1 VRVAQ
6 GLRAR
11 ARAHTPPPP
20 PAPSSPFPL
29 PPPAAVIKFFESQGK
44 AFTINGDRPVAAVA
58 ADSVA
63 AASGAVAAEVLA
75 ANARLLDAISAG
87 DWATYEG
94 MCDPALTCFEPEAA
108 ALGRVEGLEF
118 HRHAFEGGARA
129 RAAAAAR
136 GEEVAWSASTMLAPA
151 VTLLGGKAALV
162 TYVRGVSRVG
172 APPGAPVARV
182 AETRVWRLSEQGA
195 WRLAHLHRSPMPPL
209 ESDGGAAATAAA
221 AAAAH

>member
-1 VRVAQ
+1 VV
-6 GLRAR
+6 
-11 ARAHTPPPP
+11 
-20 PAPSSPFPL
+20 
-29 PPPAAVIKFFESQGK
+29 
-44 AFTINGDRPVAAVA
+44 AVA

-87 DWATYEG
+87 DWAAYEE

-108 ALGRVEGLEF
+108 ELGRVEGLNF
-118 HRHAFEGGARA
+118 HRGAFEGGARA

-136 GEEVAWSASTMLAPA
+136 GEPVTWSASTMLAPA

-162 TYVRGVSRVG
+162 TYVRGVSQLG
-172 APPGAPVARV
+172 AAPGAPVARV
-182 AETRVWRLSEQGA
+182 AETRVWKLDDRGA
-195 WRLAHLHRSPMPPL
+195 WRLVHLHRSGMPPL
-209 ESDGGAAATAAA
+209 EKDGGAGA